1 VLVSASLYAC
11 GGTDDS
17 PSTASTPAK
26 AETTP
31 EGFESAPTS
40 PQGFPLMDDRAFD
53 SQVRMAADPDREFS
67 YYLSE
72 ASASP
77 GRVTVEFVNPQ
88 STPHNLAIEAPNGKT
103 IGETKPVS
111 EGKSTTEVVL
121 HPGVY
126 VVYCSLSGHRKAGMK
141 GHLTVK

>member
-1 VLVSASLYAC
+1 VLVSAGLYAC
-11 GGTDDS
+11 GGSGDS
-17 PSTASTPAK
+17 TTAPPSTK
-26 AETTP
+26 GDTTAG
-31 EGFESAPTS
+31 GFGAIPTS
-40 PQGFPLMDDRAFD
+40 PQGFPLMDDRVFD
-53 SQVRMAADPDREFS
+53 SHVRMAADPEGDFS

-77 GRVTVEFVNPQ
+77 GKVTVEFVNPQ

-111 EGKSTTEVVL
+111 AGKSTTEVVL
-121 HPGVY
+121 QPGVY
-126 VVYCSLSGHRKAGMK
+126 TVYSSLPGDRKAGME